1 MKTKHFFLISFTF
14 VIAIL
19 FSSCKKEV
27 ELSEDDIVESIE
39 AALKTNGADDMSL
52 ISSPYKSASC
62 GLSKDTTV
70 TRTASGTD
78 FSWSRTANWNWVV
91 NCDTNNVYNNVVF
104 TESGTSS
111 FDGPRIEWTATHGGS
126 FTVTNLAV
134 SELNFIINGTMTRN
148 ASGTIN
154 SRRRSGNYTS
164 TIVHNWT
171 NMNVN
176 KDNRNIVSGSG
187 TVNYSGTIGGNTI
200 SRTGTLVYNGDGT
213 ATLTMDNGN
222 IFTIQTR

>member
-1 MKTKHFFLISFTF
+1 MKTNQFFLISFSF
-14 VIAIL
+14 VILVL
-19 FSSCKKEV
+19 FSACKKDV
-27 ELSEDDIVESIE
+27 ELTEEDIVDSIE

-52 ISSPYKSASC
+52 IAAPYKSASC
-62 GLSKDTTV
+62 GFTKDTTI
-70 TRTASGTD
+70 TRNVSGTD

-91 NCDTNNVYNNVVF
+91 NCDSNNAYNNVVF

-134 SELNFIINGTMTRN
+134 SEANFIVNGTMTRN
-148 ASGTIN
+148 AVGTIS

-171 NMNVN
+171 NINVN
-176 KDNRNIVSGSG
+176 KDSRSIVSGTG
-187 TVNYSGTIGGNTI
+187 TVNYSGTIAGN
-200 SRTGTLVYNGDGT
+200 SVNRTGNLLYNGNGT